1 MANYKKMHIPCD
13 HCGSSDAAVINEDDS
28 KYCFK
33 CNVRDKPQ
41 NGFNIPT
48 LPNVPVTSNKPH
60 LTLSDAFQSGI
71 SERRLALKT
80 VEAYGVRLTERR

>member
-1 MANYKKMHIPCD
+1 MANYKKMHISCD

-41 NGFNIPT
+41 NGFNMPT

-60 LTLSDAFQSGI
+60 LTQNDPYRKYKKPSDAEFRFTRDF
-71 SERRLALKT
+71 SEIF
-80 VEAYGVRLTERR
+80 